1 MEYKKGTITRKK
13 GTRFKDNG
21 QIDPRPNGHPVMIPL
36 ASDDISMSTYYLMID
51 SHPEK
56 YVRFGNAYYTIE
68 DWEDVHLEMPSVV
81 NLKTIYKDHVNEKVL
96 GGFPPRSYKDVI
108 RAFKEY
114 QEEHPDEYY
123 EEIKSKL

>member
-1 MEYKKGTITRKK
+1 MEYKKGTVTRKK

-21 QIDPRPNGHPVMIPL
+21 QIDPRPNGHPVMIPIT
-36 ASDDISMSTYYLMID
+36 SDNLCDTTYYLMID

-56 YVRFGNAYYTIE
+56 YVKYGNAYFNIE
-68 DWEDVHLEMPSVV
+68 DWADVHLAVPSVV
-81 NLKTIYKDHVNEKVL
+81 NLKVIYKDNVNERIL
-96 GGFPPRSYKDVI
+96 GGFPPKSYKELI

-123 EEIKSKL
+123 DELKSKL